1 MKMNDVDGISGAGFQ
16 RAEWLH
22 LGGQIQGG
30 SGGLEFLLVFE
41 ETCIRGKHSATGL
54 KPCEMTDGMR

>member
-1 MKMNDVDGISGAGFQ
+1 MKMNYVDGISGAGFQ

-22 LGGQIQGG
+22 LGGQIQAG
-30 SGGLEFLLVFE
+30 SGGHEFLLVFE
-41 ETCIRGKHSATGL
+41 FQRKHSATGL